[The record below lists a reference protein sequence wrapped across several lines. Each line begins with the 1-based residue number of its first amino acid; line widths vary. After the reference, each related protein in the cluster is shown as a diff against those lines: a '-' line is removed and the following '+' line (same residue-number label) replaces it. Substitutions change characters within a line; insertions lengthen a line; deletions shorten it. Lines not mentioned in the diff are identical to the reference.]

1 MRRRDFISGFSKY
14 SLVAATASIATSAV
28 TKSREIAENSIDNVG
43 KQIKS
48 LKNRV
53 DNLESNQKKM
63 TKALL
68 LLAAVSTGVDLSLI
82 L

>member
-28 TKSREIAENSIDNVG
+28 TKSREIAKNSIDNVA

-53 DNLESNQKKM
+53 DKLESNQKKM

>member
-28 TKSREIAENSIDNVG
+28 TKSREFAENSIDNVG

>member
-14 SLVAATASIATSAV
+14 SLVAATASIATNAV
-28 TKSREIAENSIDNVG
+28 TKSRQIAGNSIDKVG

>member
-1 MRRRDFISGFSKY
+1 MHRRDFISGFSKY
-14 SLVAATASIATSAV
+14 SLVAATASIVTSAV
-28 TKSREIAENSIDNVG
+28 TKSRKIAENSIDNVG

>member
-14 SLVAATASIATSAV
+14 SLVAATASIAISAV
-28 TKSREIAENSIDNVG
+28 TKSRQIAGNSIDNVG